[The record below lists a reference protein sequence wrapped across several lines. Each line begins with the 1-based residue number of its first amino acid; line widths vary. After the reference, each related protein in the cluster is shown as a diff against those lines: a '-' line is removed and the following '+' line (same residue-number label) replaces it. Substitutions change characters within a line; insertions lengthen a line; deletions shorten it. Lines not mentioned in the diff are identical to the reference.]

1 MRKHSLLQLPVLFFL
16 VWFSISPSLA
26 QEKPPYKDPTL
37 PVEQRVEDLLSR
49 MTLKEKFWQMF
60 LIPGDLS
67 DGKERYKDGIFGL
80 QVAAR
85 GRSNNASGQMLN
97 YDAGSNAVETAKLIN
112 SIQAYFVNETRLGIP
127 IIPVDEALHGL
138 VRDGAT
144 AFPQS
149 IALAATFDTT
159 LVAQIGEAVAK
170 EVKTRGI
177 RDILSPV
184 VNLAEDVRWGRT
196 EETYGEDP
204 VLSAAMGTAYIR
216 QFEKNGVITTPKHFV
231 ANVGAGGRD
240 SYPIHY
246 SKMHLEEGV
255 LYPFEKAFLNA
266 GSRSVMT
273 SYNSLNGSPCTANNW
288 LLNEKLKKEWGFKG
302 FVISDAGATGG
313 ANVLHFTA
321 ADYAES
327 AKNAVESGLDV
338 FFQTSYNHYPLFW
351 EAYEKGMIS
360 QEAIDNAVRRVLRAK
375 FELGLF
381 ENPYVDPKQAGIWNN
396 HPSHRALALK
406 AAEES
411 VVLLKNDNHVLPIGS
426 NIKSIA
432 VIGKDAVDARLGGY
446 SGPGVDNVSILE
458 GIKKY
463 TSGNIKIS
471 YEPGCER
478 DTDSFSVVSKK
489 YLTSNSEGKTE
500 NGLYGEYFD
509 NPKFEGQPVVTRT
522 DGRIAFG
529 WTLFSP
535 DEKIPYDWYSV
546 RWKGKIVPPKS
557 GNINIGVRGNDGYRL
572 YLDNKLVIDCWK
584 KQSFG
589 THTISYPF
597 KKEKAVAVRLEYY
610 ETAGNARVSLVW
622 DIDDIKTELEN
633 HVNKA
638 VDFAQ
643 NSDMTIVV
651 AGIDEGEFRDRA
663 LLSLPGNQVELIQK
677 VAQTGKP
684 IVVLLVG
691 GSAITMSDWMDKVDG
706 IMAVW
711 YPGEEGGNAIANLLF
726 GANSPSGRLPITY
739 PIHEGQLPLIYD
751 HKPTGRGDDY
761 INLTG
766 QPLFPFGFGLSYT
779 SFEYSGLRFDKKEV
793 AKNEPI
799 RATFNVKNTGKYD
812 GDEVVQLYIR
822 DVLASVAQPII
833 ALKDFQRVHLKSGEE
848 KTCTFTITPEMLSLI
863 NADVRRVVEP
873 GDFRILIGA
882 SSKDIRLRDVI
893 RVKE

>member
-1 MRKHSLLQLPVLFFL
+1 MKQQSLLHLSLLFFL
-16 VWFSISPSLA
+16 VWFSINPALA
-26 QEKPPYKDPTL
+26 QEMPPYKDPTL
-37 PVEQRVEDLLSR
+37 SVEQRVEDLLSR

-112 SIQAYFVNETRLGIP
+112 SIQSYFVNETRLGIP

-159 LVAQIGEAVAK
+159 LMAQIGEAVAK

-204 VLSAAMGTAYIR
+204 VLSAAMGMAYIR

-255 LYPFEKAFLNA
+255 LYPFEKAFQNA

-321 ADYAES
+321 ANYAE
-327 AKNAVESGLDV
+327 AARNAVESGLDV
-338 FFQTSYNHYPLFW
+338 IFQTSYNHYPLFW
-351 EAYEKGMIS
+351 EAFQKGMIS
-360 QEAIDNAVRRVLRAK
+360 QETIDNAVRRVLRAK

-411 VVLLKNDNHVLPIGS
+411 VVLLKNDNHILPINS

-446 SGPGVDNVSILE
+446 SGPGVNKVSILD

-463 TSGNIKIS
+463 TNGDIKIG

-489 YLTSNSEGKTE
+489 YLTNNTDGKTE

-509 NPKFEGQPVVTRT
+509 NPRFKGQPVVTRT
-522 DGRIAFG
+522 DAQIAFG

-546 RWKGKIVPPKS
+546 RWNGKIVPPKT

-597 KKEKAVAVRLEYY
+597 EKGKAVAIRLEYY

-622 DIDDIKTELEN
+622 DIDEKKAELEN
-633 HVNKA
+633 NVNRA
-638 VDFAQ
+638 LDLAQ
-643 NSDMTIVV
+643 HSDMTIIV

-684 IVVLLVG
+684 TIVLLVG
-691 GSAITMSDWMDKVDG
+691 GSAITMSDWKDRVDG
-706 IMAVW
+706 IMALW

-726 GANSPSGRLPITY
+726 GDTSPSGRLPITY
-739 PIHEGQLPLIYD
+739 PIHEGQLPLIYN

-779 SFEYSGLRFDKKEV
+779 SFEYSGLTFNKKEV
-793 AKNEPI
+793 AKNEPV
-799 RATFNVKNTGKYD
+799 RATFKVKNTGKYD

-833 ALKDFQRVHLKSGEE
+833 ALKDFQRVHLKAGEE
-848 KTCTFTITPEMLSLI
+848 KTCSFTITPEMLSLI
-863 NADVRRVVEP
+863 NADVKRVVEP

-893 RVKE
+893 SVKE